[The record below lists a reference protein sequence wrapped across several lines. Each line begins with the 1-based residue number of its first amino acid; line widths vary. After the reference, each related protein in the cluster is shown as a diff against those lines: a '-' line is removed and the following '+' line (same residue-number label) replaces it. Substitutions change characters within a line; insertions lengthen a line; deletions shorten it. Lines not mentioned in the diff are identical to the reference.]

1 MEKIT
6 FTEEDG
12 SKVEFFV
19 EEQTRVNG
27 STYLL
32 VSDSLQGEANAL
44 ILKDVSD
51 ENKEDATYLIVEDE
65 EELDVIARIFEE
77 LMEVEIEKE

>member
-19 EEQTRVNG
+19 EEQTKVNG
-27 STYLL
+27 VNYLL
-32 VSDSLQGEANAL
+32 VSDSLQEEAEAL

-51 ENKEDATYLIVEDE
+51 SSNEEATYLIVEDD

>member
-27 STYLL
+27 TTYLL
-32 VSDSLQGEANAL
+32 VSDSLQEEANAL

-51 ENKEDATYLIVEDE
+51 ESKEDATYLIVEDE